1 MLGKFCE
8 TTVDENNTL
17 MIRDKQTLQLYLDA
31 DKFALGINRRFPRPF
46 KDSIWRYERT
56 LRYYEYHKNVGNKL
70 RQYVYSLLLTIR
82 GERLGFSISGNCF
95 GPGLRINHHG
105 LLIVNAKARIGKW
118 CDVHQGVN
126 IGENGYLD
134 EQGKV
139 VSEGIPSLG
148 DYCFI
153 GPGAKIFG
161 GCKIG
166 DNVRIGA
173 NAIVNKE
180 VPSNNT
186 AFGNPM
192 QIHDNRRDIITIATP
207 SVEEQF
213 LNKYPQYRELLTF
226 S

>member
-1 MLGKFCE
+1 
-8 TTVDENNTL
+8 
-17 MIRDKQTLQLYLDA
+17 MIKDKQTLQLYLDA

-46 KDSIWRYERT
+46 MDSIWRYERT

-70 RQYVYSLLLTIR
+70 RRFIYSLLLTIR

-95 GPGLRINHHG
+95 GPGLRINHLG
-105 LLIVNAKARIGKW
+105 LLIVNAKSRVGKW

-139 VSEGIPSLG
+139 ISEVPQIG

-161 GCKIG
+161 GCKVG
-166 DNVRIGA
+166 NNVRIGA
-173 NAIVNKE
+173 NAIVNKD
-180 VPSNNT
+180 VASNNT

>member
-1 MLGKFCE
+1 
-8 TTVDENNTL
+8 
-17 MIRDKQTLQLYLDA
+17 MIKDKQTLQLYLDA

-46 KDSIWRYERT
+46 KDSIWRYQRT

-126 IGENGYLD
+126 IGENSYYD
-134 EQGKV
+134 ERGRV
-139 VSEGIPSLG
+139 VNSVPQLG
-148 DYCFI
+148 NFCFI

-161 GCKIG
+161 GCYVG
-166 DNVRIGA
+166 NNVRIGA
-173 NAIVNKE
+173 NTVINKD

-186 AFGNPM
+186 AFGNPI

-213 LNKYPQYRELLTF
+213 LNKYPQYRELLT
-226 S
+226 SS